1 MTAAKDVRV
10 AAGPGH
16 SGASAAREAP
26 IASPCISVCRI
37 DAATGLCVGCART
50 LDEIAAWGSLDDE
63 ARRAVLREVAAR
75 REAQT
80 TR

>member
-1 MTAAKDVRV
+1 MTSTKDARAA
-10 AAGPGH
+10 PEP
-16 SGASAAREAP
+16 SGARAASQTP
-26 IASPCISVCRI
+26 VASPCISVCRI

-63 ARRAVLREVAAR
+63 ARRAVLRAIAAR
-75 REAQT
+75 RVPQPA